1 MLALQFESL
10 RARHWPPASSA
21 ASWGIGAHRFAFRIS
36 NSHVNTDSP
45 SRDAMRPSRAGTCA
59 PQKTEGAGKAGCV
72 GAPAASRANKKAHE
86 RSHHRFAGTPGL
98 PCAMVL
104 TVSFVLAPVTGLS
117 CHRRLQDHRLA
128 NLISASGYQ
137 THTTSPSAYGRA
149 RLARQSVHRIPPN
162 VRDDGQRPSYRAG
175 RANL

>member
-10 RARHWPPASSA
+10 RARHLPAGSSA
-21 ASWGIGAHRFAFRIS
+21 ASCGIGAHRFAFRIS

-59 PQKTEGAGKAGCV
+59 PKKQRAQGKPGASAHPQPRV
-72 GAPAASRANKKAHE
+72 QIKKAHE

-137 THTTSPSAYGRA
+137 AHTTSPSAYGRA